1 MNKSLTPRQIYDILI
16 AIVGPV
22 DPVAD
27 SAIDHDRLENL
38 RSLEEVADIMN
49 DTILSIASNNSPYG
63 SVRTARDEANKW
75 VKFWYDEFY
84 EQVIKEDGE
93 EV

>member
-1 MNKSLTPRQIYDILI
+1 MNKPLTPRQIYEIII

-38 RSLEEVADIMN
+38 RLLEEVADIMN
-49 DTILSIASNNSPYG
+49 DTILSIASNNSPYR
-63 SVRTARDEANKW
+63 SVRTARDEVNKW

>member
-1 MNKSLTPRQIYDILI
+1 MNKPLTPRQIYEIII

-27 SAIDHDRLENL
+27 SAIDHDRLESL
-38 RSLEEVADIMN
+38 RLLEGVADIIN
-49 DTILSIASNNSPYG
+49 DTLLDIASSTSPYG
-63 SVRTARDEANKW
+63 SVRTARDEAANW

-93 EV
+93 KV

>member
-1 MNKSLTPRQIYDILI
+1 MNKPLTPRQIYEIII
-16 AIVGPV
+16 AIVWPV

-38 RSLEEVADIMN
+38 RLLEEVADIMN